1 MELGNEKCVM
11 PNYEEQCRKL
21 ERELVYVNEKMEEI
35 KSINAY
41 LQREIDIYKAKY
53 SVVELIFGNGGVK

>member
-1 MELGNEKCVM
+1 MEPENEKCVT
-11 PNYEEQCRKL
+11 PNYEARCCEL
-21 ERELVYVNEKMEEI
+21 ERELVYANEKMEEI

-41 LQREIDIYKAKY
+41 LQRELDIYKAKY